1 MSSSHST
8 PKHFLMQFERQND
21 SLSYQPSS
29 VTGSPVTVV
38 LVGLLC
44 QVSTS
49 HKPVL
54 CPSISRRPILC
65 QASIN
70 RRPVFCQASI
80 SRRPVLCQA
89 SISRRPIFC
98 QASINRRA
106 VLCQASI
113 SRRPVLC
120 QASISRRPILCQAS
134 ISRRPVLCQA
144 SINRRPVLRPT
155 ISGRPVLCQASINRR
170 PVLRQ
175 ASISRRPVLCPSSV
189 GGLYSVRRLSVAG
202 QCNKS
207 TQHTSLYNVNTRLF
221 PPLILFR
228 QSCRRSEHGLNTQ
241 YPQYCAD
248 CNKPRLD
255 LQCAVKCSNRFDRPS
270 CSSLIR
276 SNKDS

>member
-49 HKPVL
+49 LKPVL

-120 QASISRRPILCQAS
+120 
-134 ISRRPVLCQA
+134 
-144 SINRRPVLRPT
+144 
-155 ISGRPVLCQASINRR
+155 
-170 PVLRQ
+170 Q